1 MFLKYLKFLAYR
13 FFQLTVAL
21 FASNRAKNQT
31 DLNDLRIWMDT
42 DDIGSLI
49 QIQYNHLYLL

>member
-42 DDIGSLI
+42 DDIG
-49 QIQYNHLYLL
+49 